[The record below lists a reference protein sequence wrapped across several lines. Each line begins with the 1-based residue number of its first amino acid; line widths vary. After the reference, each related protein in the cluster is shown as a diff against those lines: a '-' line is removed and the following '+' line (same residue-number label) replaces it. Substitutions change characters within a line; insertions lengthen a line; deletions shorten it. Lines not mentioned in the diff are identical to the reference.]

1 MPKGPPRDMGPCAVI
16 FDSEDLGPTFGD
28 VTFNSVEE
36 TVQVFESNFGK
47 TPVDE
52 IRMGKVI
59 SVTVPLTRST
69 LAQLAGIITGATS
82 GVGTLLVDA
91 LDVGVSMY
99 DAALTLILK
108 PIVNGVASTTAS
120 EWLYVY
126 KAAPKEDMTIVYNE
140 EGQRVFNV
148 IFVSFPDQTSGKASR
163 QWAFGTVA

>member
-1 MPKGPPRDMGPCAVI
+1 MSKAPPRDMGPCEAQFNTV
-16 FDSEDLGPTFGD
+16 SLGPTFGD

-36 TVQVFESNFGK
+36 TVQVFESHYGK

-59 SVTVPLTRST
+59 SVIVPLTRST
-69 LAQLAGIITGATS
+69 LAQLADVITGATS
-82 GVGTLLVDA
+82 GVGSLLVDA

-99 DAALTLILK
+99 DAAQELILK

-120 EWLYVY
+120 EWLYIY

-140 EGQRVFNV
+140 DGQRVFNV
-148 IFVSFPDQTSGKASR
+148 IFVSFPDQTSGQASR